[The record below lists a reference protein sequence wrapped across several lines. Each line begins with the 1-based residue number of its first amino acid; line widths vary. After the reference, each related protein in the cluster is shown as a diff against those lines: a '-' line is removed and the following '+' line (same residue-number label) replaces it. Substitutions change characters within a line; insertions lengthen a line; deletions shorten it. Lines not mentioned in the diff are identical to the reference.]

1 MIRDENWYD
10 AVGKDLW
17 RWEQELAEMARTNT
31 ETNKPVELT
40 NGIHTTHELP
50 KVRKQG

>member
-17 RWEQELAEMARTNT
+17 RWEQELAEMERSKA

-40 NGIHTTHELP
+40 DGIYKTHELS
-50 KVRKQG
+50 